1 MPDSDSG
8 AKDRTAVLDA
18 HAKLAYD
25 SWNKRREY
33 EWKLTIGFWSVL
45 VLPVGFT
52 VREVRV
58 DPMGY
63 SIVALAAFAL
73 YLNWLRGI
81 WCANE
86 FDRQQPFHF
95 SSSPGRSLPNGK
107 LL

>member
-63 SIVALAAFAL
+63 SIVAKREAPVESHGAHPNSGRPFA
-73 YLNWLRGI
+73 YNQTNVRR
-81 WCANE
+81 NP
-86 FDRQQPFHF
+86 RF
-95 SSSPGRSLPNGK
+95 SGT
-107 LL
+107 